1 MDPVTAVSQGVS
13 SIFDWL
19 SAGKYAK
26 YGRLPQWQN
35 VSDYNRKNQT
45 VSTILIVLTVLIA
58 LIVAAVIIVSRKK

>member
-1 MDPVTAVSQGVS
+1 MDPVTAVSQGIG

-45 VSTILIVLTVLIA
+45 VTTILIGMAVLIV
-58 LIVAAVIIVSRKK
+58 LIVVAVIIVSRKK